1 MAKGDLGNLIK
12 KERKKKYDKAS
23 NFAKILGISSAHLSD
38 IEKGNRLPS
47 KILIEKILDELKSKD
62 FKEEKVYDLL
72 AEESNDEKKI
82 PMDIR
87 EYMIQNKELLSLIRV
102 AKENNIQQDFWI
114 NVKNEIN
121 NKGE

>member
-47 KILIEKILDELKSKD
+47 KILIKKILDELKGRD
-62 FKEEKVYDLL
+62 FKEEKVYDML

-87 EYMIQNKELLSLIRV
+87 EYMIENKELLSLIRV
-102 AKENNIQQDFWI
+102 AKDNNIQQEFWI
-114 NVKNEIN
+114 KVKNEIN
-121 NKGE
+121 SKGE